1 MRVKPNASQYAI
13 MFFQSLINEFFFYFW
28 NRSWYS
34 GECAWRLHC
43 IPYLGSLD
51 FNFHLKQKKRF
62 SVWIFIENA
71 SFISFQERIWSRYS
85 KINNKFDI
93 SKGLSFQKWQ
103 KHTKTV
109 NWRSEETKLN
119 SNVNEVIRAVLNF
132 FTKRFG
138 AHKKAKTRHKP
149 KPTKKARIKTSKR
162 MKIVCF
168 AFLRAR
174 RKENRKKRKVPRM

>member
-13 MFFQSLINEFFFYFW
+13 MFFQSLINEIFFYFW

-51 FNFHLKQKKRF
+51 FNFRLKQKKSF

-119 SNVNEVIRAVLNF
+119 SNVNEVIRAVLNI

-138 AHKKAKTRHKP
+138 AQKKAKTRHKP

-174 RKENRKKRKVPRM
+174 RKENRKKRKVHRM